1 MNRKSVYSLV
11 LAVALAVSFAFPV
24 FADDL
29 ATDSDSVYPDA
40 DYYSNQLL
48 MQPMALA
55 ASDYTVSQSAYYT
68 LNGNN
73 VYMGTSPTVPA
84 NASRF
89 YRNYTFSGSN
99 YASLLLEISGCNINN
114 IESVQIEYSTSSGW
128 VGNRTITDFRDY
140 WVKLP
145 NNANYA
151 FEIPIGARSGYTV
164 TLIFNLKANSPSFNL
179 ITYIYD
185 NAVYQTLDG
194 LYVGDTAT
202 KAKLYDIQLSS
213 VQTPNSGFA
222 ILDQTNK
229 TLGLR
234 MLLDND
240 IWFYKGFEYSIV
252 FNSYIPLEGLEFI
265 SSNQWLGSVAN
276 GYWGAKMEKSGNRYI
291 LTFTPTYNVLAN
303 SITFSMVHS
312 YSNSVRWFLPNVYVE
327 SISSTYIPKSDSG
340 SQGQT
345 TAANTTIIKNVVT
358 NISNTVSNISN
369 QITTSTT
376 TITNAV
382 NNVANQ
388 VTGSINSQTNTL
400 SDKIQGQ
407 TNTITNNQ
415 NQNTDKVIQNQ
426 KENTDKVIKNQDE
439 NTDKVVKNQD
449 ENTTKVTEK
458 LEDVKTGIING
469 IIEGLKNLF
478 IPSDDFFKSYF
489 DDLYSWFGERLGFLS
504 FPIDLLAELAE
515 MFLGSSSTDCILT
528 LPSFSISGFMLWEE
542 STFNLTSFLNENFK
556 FVLDAIKL
564 GTSVILVFNFIHL
577 CERKWE
583 EVMMN

>member
-11 LAVALAVSFAFPV
+11 LAVALTVSFAFPV

-29 ATDSDSVYPDA
+29 ATASDSNYF
-40 DYYSNQLL
+40 SNQLL
-48 MQPMALA
+48 NYNPLMLLA
-55 ASDYTVSQSAYYT
+55 TVEPSPLYAKVNDSWQQLNQDSSGYIMLPSTATQLMYQFKGQCNIRMLVDSSDLGRFGAMSYQLMPDNTDSYWIYDNFYNYVDDDGMFYLSAYAPYW
-68 LNGNN
+68 GNI
-73 VYMGTSPTVPA
+73 YFDYSP
-84 NASRF
+84 
-89 YRNYTFSGSN
+89 GS
-99 YASLLLEISGCNINN
+99 
-114 IESVQIEYSTSSGW
+114 SVQIKFNTYTAPSENLKINGVYDNSDNPFLTKTISLLNRSMYPKSVMYWNNRYYFFSFPSGGVFKKGYEYEVTCFSSFPSGSYFYMEGVDFTRSVDGQYVTFRFKPTRDILSNQLKFCVQKA
-128 VGNRTITDFRDY
+128 VGNEN
-140 WVKLP
+140 VQG
-145 NNANYA
+145 A
-151 FEIPIGARSGYTV
+151 FY
-164 TLIFNLKANSPSFNL
+164 
-179 ITYIYD
+179 
-185 NAVYQTLDG
+185 
-194 LYVGDTAT
+194 YV
-202 KAKLYDIQLSS
+202 SS
-213 VQTPNSGFA
+213 S
-222 ILDQTNK
+222 
-229 TLGLR
+229 
-234 MLLDND
+234 
-240 IWFYKGFEYSIV
+240 S
-252 FNSYIPLEGLEFI
+252 SYIP
-265 SSNQWLGSVAN
+265 A
-276 GYWGAKMEKSGNRYI
+276 
-291 LTFTPTYNVLAN
+291 
-303 SITFSMVHS
+303 
-312 YSNSVRWFLPNVYVE
+312 
-327 SISSTYIPKSDSG
+327 SDTG
-340 SQGQT
+340 QQGQT

-407 TNTITNNQ
+407 TNTITDNQ
-415 NQNTDKVIQNQ
+415 NQ
-426 KENTDKVIKNQDE
+426 NTDKVIKNQDE

-449 ENTTKVTEK
+449 ENTDKLTKNQDENTNKVTEK
-458 LEDVKTGIING
+458 LEDVKTGIISG

-478 IPSDDFFKSYF
+478 IPSEDFFKSYF

-528 LPSFSISGFMLWEE
+528 LPGFSISGFKLWEE
-542 STFNLTSFLNENFK
+542 SSFNLTSFLNENFK

>member
-1 MNRKSVYSLV
+1 MNRKSVYSLI

-29 ATDSDSVYPDA
+29 ATASDSNYF
-40 DYYSNQLL
+40 SNQLL
-48 MQPMALA
+48 NYNPLMLLA
-55 ASDYTVSQSAYYT
+55 TVEPSPLYAKVNDSWQQLNQDSSGYIMLPSTATQLMYQFKGQCNIRMLVDSSDLGRFGAMSYQLMPDNTDSYWIYDNFYNYVDDDGMFYLSAYAPYW
-68 LNGNN
+68 GNI
-73 VYMGTSPTVPA
+73 YFDYSP
-84 NASRF
+84 
-89 YRNYTFSGSN
+89 GS
-99 YASLLLEISGCNINN
+99 
-114 IESVQIEYSTSSGW
+114 SVQIKFNTYTAPSENLKINGVYDNSDNPFLTKTISLLNRSMYPKSVMYWNNRYYFFSFPSGGVFKKGYEYEVTCFSSFPSGSYFYMEGVDFTRSVDGQYVTFRFKPTRDILSNQLKFCVQKA
-128 VGNRTITDFRDY
+128 VGNEN
-140 WVKLP
+140 VQG
-145 NNANYA
+145 A
-151 FEIPIGARSGYTV
+151 FY
-164 TLIFNLKANSPSFNL
+164 
-179 ITYIYD
+179 
-185 NAVYQTLDG
+185 
-194 LYVGDTAT
+194 YV
-202 KAKLYDIQLSS
+202 SS
-213 VQTPNSGFA
+213 S
-222 ILDQTNK
+222 
-229 TLGLR
+229 
-234 MLLDND
+234 
-240 IWFYKGFEYSIV
+240 S
-252 FNSYIPLEGLEFI
+252 SYIP
-265 SSNQWLGSVAN
+265 A
-276 GYWGAKMEKSGNRYI
+276 
-291 LTFTPTYNVLAN
+291 
-303 SITFSMVHS
+303 
-312 YSNSVRWFLPNVYVE
+312 
-327 SISSTYIPKSDSG
+327 SDTG
-340 SQGQT
+340 QQGQT

-407 TNTITNNQ
+407 TNTITDNQ
-415 NQNTDKVIQNQ
+415 NQ
-426 KENTDKVIKNQDE
+426 NTDKVIKNQDE

-449 ENTTKVTEK
+449 ENTDKLTKNQDENTNKVTEK
-458 LEDVKTGIING
+458 LEDVKTGIISG

-478 IPSDDFFKSYF
+478 IPSEDFFKSYF

-528 LPSFSISGFMLWEE
+528 LPSFSISGFKLWEE
-542 STFNLTSFLNENFK
+542 SSFNLTSFLNENFK

>member
-1 MNRKSVYSLV
+1 MNRKSVYSLI

-29 ATDSDSVYPDA
+29 ATASDSNYF
-40 DYYSNQLL
+40 SNQLL
-48 MQPMALA
+48 NYNPPMLLA
-55 ASDYTVSQSAYYT
+55 AVETSPLYAKVNDSWQQLNQDSSGYIMLPSTATQLMYQFKGQCNIRMLVDSSDLGRFGAMSYQLMPDNTDSYWIYDNFYNYVDDDGMFYLSAYAPYW
-68 LNGNN
+68 GNI
-73 VYMGTSPTVPA
+73 YFDYSP
-84 NASRF
+84 
-89 YRNYTFSGSN
+89 GS
-99 YASLLLEISGCNINN
+99 
-114 IESVQIEYSTSSGW
+114 SVQIKFNTYTAPSENLKINGVYDNSDNPFLTKTISLLNRSMYPKSVMYWNNRYYFFSFPSGGVFKKGYEYEVTCFSSFPSGSYFYMEGVDFTRSVDGQYVTFRFKPTRDILSNQLKFCVQKA
-128 VGNRTITDFRDY
+128 VGNEN
-140 WVKLP
+140 VQG
-145 NNANYA
+145 A
-151 FEIPIGARSGYTV
+151 FY
-164 TLIFNLKANSPSFNL
+164 
-179 ITYIYD
+179 
-185 NAVYQTLDG
+185 
-194 LYVGDTAT
+194 YV
-202 KAKLYDIQLSS
+202 SS
-213 VQTPNSGFA
+213 S
-222 ILDQTNK
+222 
-229 TLGLR
+229 
-234 MLLDND
+234 
-240 IWFYKGFEYSIV
+240 S
-252 FNSYIPLEGLEFI
+252 SYIP
-265 SSNQWLGSVAN
+265 A
-276 GYWGAKMEKSGNRYI
+276 
-291 LTFTPTYNVLAN
+291 
-303 SITFSMVHS
+303 
-312 YSNSVRWFLPNVYVE
+312 
-327 SISSTYIPKSDSG
+327 SDTG
-340 SQGQT
+340 QQGQT

-407 TNTITNNQ
+407 TNTITDNQ
-415 NQNTDKVIQNQ
+415 NQ
-426 KENTDKVIKNQDE
+426 NTDKVIKNQDE

-449 ENTTKVTEK
+449 ENTDKLTKNQDENTNKVTEK
-458 LEDVKTGIING
+458 LEDVKTGIISG

-478 IPSDDFFKSYF
+478 IPSEDFFKSYF

-528 LPSFSISGFMLWEE
+528 LPSFSISGFKLWEE
-542 STFNLTSFLNENFK
+542 SSFNLTSFLNENFK

>member
-1 MNRKSVYSLV
+1 MNRKSVYSLI

-29 ATDSDSVYPDA
+29 ATASDSNYF
-40 DYYSNQLL
+40 SNQLL
-48 MQPMALA
+48 NYNPLMLLA
-55 ASDYTVSQSAYYT
+55 TVEPSPLYAKVNDSWQQLNQDSSGYIMLPSTATQLMYQFKGQCNIRMLVDSSDLGRFGAMSYQLMPDNTDSYWIYDNFYNYVDDDGMFYLSAYAPYW
-68 LNGNN
+68 GNI
-73 VYMGTSPTVPA
+73 YFDYSP
-84 NASRF
+84 
-89 YRNYTFSGSN
+89 GS
-99 YASLLLEISGCNINN
+99 
-114 IESVQIEYSTSSGW
+114 SVQIKFNTYTAPSENLKINGVYDNSDNPFLTKTISLLNRSMYPKSVMYWNNRYYFFSFPSGGVFKKGYEYEVTCFSSFPSGSYFYMEGVDFTRSVDGQYVIFRFKPTRDILSNQLKFCVQKA
-128 VGNRTITDFRDY
+128 VGNEN
-140 WVKLP
+140 VQG
-145 NNANYA
+145 A
-151 FEIPIGARSGYTV
+151 FY
-164 TLIFNLKANSPSFNL
+164 
-179 ITYIYD
+179 
-185 NAVYQTLDG
+185 
-194 LYVGDTAT
+194 YV
-202 KAKLYDIQLSS
+202 SS
-213 VQTPNSGFA
+213 S
-222 ILDQTNK
+222 
-229 TLGLR
+229 
-234 MLLDND
+234 
-240 IWFYKGFEYSIV
+240 S
-252 FNSYIPLEGLEFI
+252 SYIP
-265 SSNQWLGSVAN
+265 A
-276 GYWGAKMEKSGNRYI
+276 
-291 LTFTPTYNVLAN
+291 
-303 SITFSMVHS
+303 
-312 YSNSVRWFLPNVYVE
+312 
-327 SISSTYIPKSDSG
+327 SDTG
-340 SQGQT
+340 QQGQT

-407 TNTITNNQ
+407 TNTITDNQ
-415 NQNTDKVIQNQ
+415 NQ
-426 KENTDKVIKNQDE
+426 NTDKVIKNQDE

-449 ENTTKVTEK
+449 ENTDKLTKNQDENTNKVTEK
-458 LEDVKTGIING
+458 LEDVKTGIISG

-478 IPSDDFFKSYF
+478 IPSEDFFKSYF

-528 LPSFSISGFMLWEE
+528 LPSFSISGFKLWEE
-542 STFNLTSFLNENFK
+542 SSFNLTSFLNENFK

>member
-1 MNRKSVYSLV
+1 MNRKSVYSLI
-11 LAVALAVSFAFPV
+11 LAVALAVSFAFPA

-29 ATDSDSVYPDA
+29 ATASDA

-48 MQPMALA
+48 SVESSAKAA
-55 ASDYTVSQSAYYT
+55 ASE
-68 LNGNN
+68 L
-73 VYMGTSPTVPA
+73 SPLYSV
-84 NASRF
+84 NAQNQWTQLS
-89 YRNYTFSGSN
+89 
-99 YASLLLEISGCNINN
+99 
-114 IESVQIEYSTSSGW
+114 
-128 VGNRTITDFRDY
+128 
-140 WVKLP
+140 
-145 NNANYA
+145 
-151 FEIPIGARSGYTV
+151 
-164 TLIFNLKANSPSFNL
+164 
-179 ITYIYD
+179 YD
-185 NAVYQTLDG
+185 NSLN
-194 LYVGDTAT
+194 YVWVPSDCTRLCWIAPSGTRHLRLRVD
-202 KAKLYDIQLSS
+202 SS
-213 VQTPNSGFA
+213 DLGKTFYNSFGSSSWSA
-222 ILDQTNK
+222 LRLQTNL
-229 TLGLR
+229 TNICEGVNDGNYVTFTFIPTRDLNTSD
-234 MLLDND
+234 LL
-240 IWFYKGFEYSIV
+240 FYVDKGIGKENLQGV
-252 FNSYIPLEGLEFI
+252 FYYVSSSSSYIP
-265 SSNQWLGSVAN
+265 A
-276 GYWGAKMEKSGNRYI
+276 
-291 LTFTPTYNVLAN
+291 
-303 SITFSMVHS
+303 
-312 YSNSVRWFLPNVYVE
+312 
-327 SISSTYIPKSDSG
+327 SDTG
-340 SQGQT
+340 QQGQT

-528 LPSFSISGFMLWEE
+528 LPSFSISGFTLWEE

-556 FVLDAIKL
+556 FVLDALKL

>member
-11 LAVALAVSFAFPV
+11 LAAALAVFLAFPV

-29 ATDSDSVYPDA
+29 ATASDAVYPDA
-40 DYYSNQLL
+40 DYYTDQLL
-48 MQPMALA
+48 SFNVLNL
-55 ASDYTVSQSAYYT
+55 SAT
-68 LNGNN
+68 N
-73 VYMGTSPTVPA
+73 VG
-84 NASRF
+84 
-89 YRNYTFSGSN
+89 YTFSAYSDGYLVSSGSSAPAWSKDLLLRFTSTGTYFECGSGLHVNLKLSDPWSVKSCQLQIRYTSGATKYINVKYDDIFTKLSGGWAQLHLPVMFEGEVNQIGILISGTGGSTLLSSASVQTDIAPSGISLSGLYKGTNNVLLARVHFPFGIAGVGVIPYHDIYPFYSSVTDHMEISLTGSPVDGVYFERGFEYYVSFKANIDMNRVAFRYNDVVYKVTDFTQDSDLLSFTFESPARMNASDVSFLLYPESVAQFYPVCFIDVGSN
-99 YASLLLEISGCNINN
+99 Y
-114 IESVQIEYSTSSGW
+114 V
-128 VGNRTITDFRDY
+128 
-140 WVKLP
+140 
-145 NNANYA
+145 
-151 FEIPIGARSGYTV
+151 
-164 TLIFNLKANSPSFNL
+164 PS
-179 ITYIYD
+179 
-185 NAVYQTLDG
+185 
-194 LYVGDTAT
+194 
-202 KAKLYDIQLSS
+202 
-213 VQTPNSGFA
+213 
-222 ILDQTNK
+222 DQ
-229 TLGLR
+229 
-234 MLLDND
+234 
-240 IWFYKGFEYSIV
+240 S
-252 FNSYIPLEGLEFI
+252 
-265 SSNQWLGSVAN
+265 GSVSA
-276 GYWGAKMEKSGNRYI
+276 G
-291 LTFTPTYNVLAN
+291 
-303 SITFSMVHS
+303 
-312 YSNSVRWFLPNVYVE
+312 
-327 SISSTYIPKSDSG
+327 
-340 SQGQT
+340 
-345 TAANTTIIKNVVT
+345 NTTIIKNVVT

>member
-1 MNRKSVYSLV
+1 MNRKSVYSLI
-11 LAVALAVSFAFPV
+11 LAVALAVSFAFPA

-29 ATDSDSVYPDA
+29 ATASNSNYFGNSLLSYDMPVLLASEEPIQLKVNHSTSQKYIDFDILSTINDACYLTVGSGVTASVIQIFNYIGGTYEPRCEYSPDFFFDDGGFWQSSTSMLHTNYVIPVYVPA
-40 DYYSNQLL
+40 GGQLK
-48 MQPMALA
+48 
-55 ASDYTVSQSAYYT
+55 VRVYYT
-68 LNGNN
+68 GTPSGIFGEIH
-73 VYMGTSPTVPA
+73 YPRYKMG
-84 NASRF
+84 
-89 YRNYTFSGSN
+89 TFSGLYTVDDKKVSKGIDFKYFGPSMN
-99 YASLLLEISGCNINN
+99 FVSLYQTVIYPTKGECTVIGIQPVNSDAVYKAGFQYTVRIKHSFRPTGIYASGIVVENSIRELGDKYSYYTFTPRFDTPADDVYFALECNINARGQFVG
-114 IESVQIEYSTSSGW
+114 IDDITS
-128 VGNRTITDFRDY
+128 
-140 WVKLP
+140 
-145 NNANYA
+145 
-151 FEIPIGARSGYTV
+151 
-164 TLIFNLKANSPSFNL
+164 
-179 ITYIYD
+179 
-185 NAVYQTLDG
+185 
-194 LYVGDTAT
+194 
-202 KAKLYDIQLSS
+202 
-213 VQTPNSGFA
+213 
-222 ILDQTNK
+222 
-229 TLGLR
+229 
-234 MLLDND
+234 
-240 IWFYKGFEYSIV
+240 
-252 FNSYIPLEGLEFI
+252 SYIP
-265 SSNQWLGSVAN
+265 V
-276 GYWGAKMEKSGNRYI
+276 
-291 LTFTPTYNVLAN
+291 
-303 SITFSMVHS
+303 
-312 YSNSVRWFLPNVYVE
+312 
-327 SISSTYIPKSDSG
+327 SDTG
-340 SQGQT
+340 QQGQT
-345 TAANTTIIKNVVT
+345 TAANTTVIKNVVT

-449 ENTTKVTEK
+449 KNTTKVTEK

-528 LPSFSISGFMLWEE
+528 LPSFSISGFTLWEE
-542 STFNLTSFLNENFK
+542 STFNLTLFLNENFK

>member
-29 ATDSDSVYPDA
+29 ATASDA
-40 DYYSNQLL
+40 DYFTPQLL
-48 MQPMALA
+48 DYDAPMALA
-55 ASDYTVSQSAYYT
+55 TSEKSPLTVCVNNIWSSLYYDSSSYVT
-68 LNGNN
+68 I
-73 VYMGTSPTVPA
+73 PA
-84 NASRF
+84 NATMIAWTSQPNSLGDYQILKMQVDDVDLSRF
-89 YRNYTFSGSN
+89 GNLRVRLKGANDVWFDDDFYSHDGRDGFYYFSAYSN
-99 YASLLLEISGCNINN
+99 
-114 IESVQIEYSTSSGW
+114 ES
-128 VGNRTITDFRDY
+128 TIH
-140 WVKLP
+140 
-145 NNANYA
+145 
-151 FEIPIGARSGYTV
+151 
-164 TLIFNLKANSPSFNL
+164 FNLLPGSSFRIKVTSNFPSMGL
-179 ITYIYD
+179 SVICSGIYD
-185 NAVYQTLDG
+185 SNDNPFKMSAVKIG
-194 LYVGDTAT
+194 SVPMFPFGYV
-202 KAKLYDIQLSS
+202 LH
-213 VQTPNSGFA
+213 SGE
-222 ILDQTNK
+222 
-229 TLGLR
+229 
-234 MLLDND
+234 
-240 IWFYKGFEYSIV
+240 FYTYFFQSGGVLKKGFEYTFQFYLSGV
-252 FNSYIPLEGLEFI
+252 NCDADLRTV
-265 SSNQWLGSVAN
+265 SSPDVI
-276 GYWGAKMEKSGNRYI
+276 AKGKRSGNFVTF
-291 LTFTPTYNVLAN
+291 TFTPTRNMRTDELY
-303 SITFSMVHS
+303 F
-312 YSNSVRWFLPNVYVE
+312 YVRKLGNIADMYPFYYV
-327 SISSTYIPKSDSG
+327 SSSSTYIPASDTG
-340 SQGQT
+340 QQGQV

-407 TNTITNNQ
+407 TNTITDNQ
-415 NQNTDKVIQNQ
+415 NQ
-426 KENTDKVIKNQDE
+426 NTDKVIKNQDE

-449 ENTTKVTEK
+449 ENTDKLTKNQDENTNKVTEK
-458 LEDVKTGIING
+458 LEDVKTGIISG

-478 IPSDDFFKSYF
+478 IPSEDFFKSYF

-528 LPSFSISGFMLWEE
+528 LPRFSISGFKLWKE
-542 STFNLTSFLNENFK
+542 SSFNLTSFLNENFK

>member
-11 LAVALAVSFAFPV
+11 LAVALTVSFAFPV

-29 ATDSDSVYPDA
+29 ATASDSNYF
-40 DYYSNQLL
+40 SNQLL
-48 MQPMALA
+48 NYNPLMLLA
-55 ASDYTVSQSAYYT
+55 TVEPSPLYAKVNDSWQQLNQDSSGYIMLPSTATQLMYQFKGQCNIRMLVDSSDLGRFGAMSYQLMPDNTDSYWIYDNFYNYVDDDGMFYLSAYAPYW
-68 LNGNN
+68 GNI
-73 VYMGTSPTVPA
+73 YFDYSP
-84 NASRF
+84 
-89 YRNYTFSGSN
+89 GS
-99 YASLLLEISGCNINN
+99 
-114 IESVQIEYSTSSGW
+114 SVQIKFNTYTAPSENLKINGVYDNSDNPFLTKTISLLNRSMYPKSVMYWNNRYYFFSFPSGGVFKKGYEYEVTCFSSFPSGSYFYMEGVDFTRSVDGQYVTFRFKPTRDILSNQLKFCVQKA
-128 VGNRTITDFRDY
+128 VGNEN
-140 WVKLP
+140 VQG
-145 NNANYA
+145 A
-151 FEIPIGARSGYTV
+151 FY
-164 TLIFNLKANSPSFNL
+164 
-179 ITYIYD
+179 
-185 NAVYQTLDG
+185 
-194 LYVGDTAT
+194 YV
-202 KAKLYDIQLSS
+202 SS
-213 VQTPNSGFA
+213 S
-222 ILDQTNK
+222 
-229 TLGLR
+229 
-234 MLLDND
+234 
-240 IWFYKGFEYSIV
+240 S
-252 FNSYIPLEGLEFI
+252 SYIP
-265 SSNQWLGSVAN
+265 A
-276 GYWGAKMEKSGNRYI
+276 
-291 LTFTPTYNVLAN
+291 
-303 SITFSMVHS
+303 
-312 YSNSVRWFLPNVYVE
+312 
-327 SISSTYIPKSDSG
+327 SDTG
-340 SQGQT
+340 QQGQT

-407 TNTITNNQ
+407 TNTITDNQ
-415 NQNTDKVIQNQ
+415 NQ
-426 KENTDKVIKNQDE
+426 NTDKVIKNQDE

-449 ENTTKVTEK
+449 ENTDKLTKNQDENTNKVTEK
-458 LEDVKTGIING
+458 LEDVKTGIISG

-478 IPSDDFFKSYF
+478 IPSEDFFKSYF

-528 LPSFSISGFMLWEE
+528 LPSFSISGFKLWEE
-542 STFNLTSFLNENFK
+542 SSFNLTSFLNENFK

>member
-1 MNRKSVYSLV
+1 MNKKSVYSLI
-11 LAVALAVSFAFPV
+11 LAVALAVSFAFPA

-29 ATDSDSVYPDA
+29 ATASNSNYF
-40 DYYSNQLL
+40 SNQLL
-48 MQPMALA
+48 TFDSPVTLA
-55 ASDYTVSQSAYYT
+55 ASVYDAPVRARVNGVYRNLQYDSTLSYIMVPAGTDCLFWYPQDTMALSIKPTESSVLSHFSNLEIAGTSSGYSLGGTFPISTFLEDGSITVGSAGGVEFYFTMSPLLSDQKMRIVQYIGFESLSKDIGGVYTDDDKPFKSSVQEGGSYLRTLGPYTVSRYS
-68 LNGNN
+68 
-73 VYMGTSPTVPA
+73 VY
-84 NASRF
+84 RF
-89 YRNYTFSGSN
+89 PSGGKLRKGYEYTF
-99 YASLLLEISGCNINN
+99 
-114 IESVQIEYSTSSGW
+114 T
-128 VGNRTITDFRDY
+128 
-140 WVKLP
+140 
-145 NNANYA
+145 
-151 FEIPIGARSGYTV
+151 
-164 TLIFNLKANSPSFNL
+164 
-179 ITYIYD
+179 
-185 NAVYQTLDG
+185 
-194 LYVGDTAT
+194 
-202 KAKLYDIQLSS
+202 
-213 VQTPNSGFA
+213 
-222 ILDQTNK
+222 
-229 TLGLR
+229 
-234 MLLDND
+234 
-240 IWFYKGFEYSIV
+240 FYC
-252 FNSYIPLEGLEFI
+252 
-265 SSNQWLGSVAN
+265 Q
-276 GYWGAKMEKSGNRYI
+276 
-291 LTFTPTYNVLAN
+291 
-303 SITFSMVHS
+303 
-312 YSNSVRWFLPNVYVE
+312 YSNSAGYNNYIYADPSDGVSVVGYDHYYVYTVNPTRDMDLSE
-327 SISSTYIPKSDSG
+327 IAFCVMYGDNSPLSGGWYYVSSSSTYIPVADTG
-340 SQGQT
+340 QQGQV

-439 NTDKVVKNQD
+439 NT
-449 ENTTKVTEK
+449 TKVTEK
-458 LEDVKTGIING
+458 LEDVKTGIISG

-504 FPIDLLAELAE
+504 FPIDLLAELAD

-528 LPSFSISGFMLWEE
+528 LPGFSISGYQLLEE
-542 STFNLTSFLNENFK
+542 STFNLSAFLNEHFK
-556 FVLDAIKL
+556 FILDAVKL

>member
-29 ATDSDSVYPDA
+29 ATASNSNYFSNSLLNYNSPVLLVNEEPIQLSVNHSTSQKYIDYDITSTINDACYLTIGSGVTASTIQIFNYIGGTFEPRCEYSPDFFF
-40 DYYSNQLL
+40 D
-48 MQPMALA
+48 
-55 ASDYTVSQSAYYT
+55 DGGFWQSSTSMLHTNYVIPVYVPAGGKLKVRVYYT
-68 LNGNN
+68 
-73 VYMGTSPTVPA
+73 GTALGIFGEIHYP
-84 NASRF
+84 R
-89 YRNYTFSGSN
+89 YKMDTFSGL
-99 YASLLLEISGCNINN
+99 YTADDKKISKGI
-114 IESVQIEYSTSSGW
+114 
-128 VGNRTITDFRDY
+128 DFRY
-140 WVKLP
+140 
-145 NNANYA
+145 
-151 FEIPIGARSGYTV
+151 F
-164 TLIFNLKANSPSFNL
+164 SPSFDFVSLYQTVLFPSTPQCTVVGVQPVNS
-179 ITYIYD
+179 
-185 NAVYQTLDG
+185 NAVYKAGFQYTVRMKHSFHPTG
-194 LYVGDTAT
+194 IYVSGVIVEDTPV
-202 KAKLYDIQLSS
+202 KEVGEK
-213 VQTPNSGFA
+213 
-222 ILDQTNK
+222 
-229 TLGLR
+229 
-234 MLLDND
+234 
-240 IWFYKGFEYSIV
+240 YS
-252 FNSYIPLEGLEFI
+252 Y
-265 SSNQWLGSVAN
+265 
-276 GYWGAKMEKSGNRYI
+276 
-291 LTFTPTYNVLAN
+291 LTFTPRFDTPADDVYFALNCNINARGQFVGIDD
-303 SITFSMVHS
+303 IT
-312 YSNSVRWFLPNVYVE
+312 
-327 SISSTYIPKSDSG
+327 STYIPVSDTG
-340 SQGQT
+340 QQGQT

-415 NQNTDKVIQNQ
+415 NQNTDKVIR
-426 KENTDKVIKNQDE
+426 NQDE

-449 ENTTKVTEK
+449 ENTDKLTKNQDENTDKVTEK
-458 LEDVKTGIING
+458 LEDVKTGIISG

-478 IPSDDFFKSYF
+478 IPSEDFFKSYF

-528 LPSFSISGFMLWEE
+528 LPSFSISGFKLWEE
-542 STFNLTSFLNENFK
+542 SSFNLTSFLNENFK

>member
-11 LAVALAVSFAFPV
+11 LAVALTVSFAFPV

-29 ATDSDSVYPDA
+29 ATASDSNYF
-40 DYYSNQLL
+40 SNQLL
-48 MQPMALA
+48 NYNPLMLLA
-55 ASDYTVSQSAYYT
+55 TVEPSPLYAKVNDSWQQLNQDSSGYIMLPSTATQLMYQFKGQCNIRMLVDSSDLGRFGAMSYQLMPDNTDSYWIYDNFYNYVDDDGMFYLSAYAPYW
-68 LNGNN
+68 GNI
-73 VYMGTSPTVPA
+73 YFDYSP
-84 NASRF
+84 
-89 YRNYTFSGSN
+89 GS
-99 YASLLLEISGCNINN
+99 
-114 IESVQIEYSTSSGW
+114 SVQIKFNTYTAPSENLKINGVYDNSDNPFLTKTISLLNRSMYPKSVMYWNNRYYFFSFPSGGVFKKGYEYEVTCFSSFPSGSYFYMEGVDFTRSVDGQYVTFRFKPTRDILSNQLKFCVQKA
-128 VGNRTITDFRDY
+128 VGNEN
-140 WVKLP
+140 VQG
-145 NNANYA
+145 A
-151 FEIPIGARSGYTV
+151 FY
-164 TLIFNLKANSPSFNL
+164 
-179 ITYIYD
+179 
-185 NAVYQTLDG
+185 
-194 LYVGDTAT
+194 YV
-202 KAKLYDIQLSS
+202 SS
-213 VQTPNSGFA
+213 S
-222 ILDQTNK
+222 
-229 TLGLR
+229 
-234 MLLDND
+234 
-240 IWFYKGFEYSIV
+240 S
-252 FNSYIPLEGLEFI
+252 SYIP
-265 SSNQWLGSVAN
+265 A
-276 GYWGAKMEKSGNRYI
+276 
-291 LTFTPTYNVLAN
+291 
-303 SITFSMVHS
+303 
-312 YSNSVRWFLPNVYVE
+312 
-327 SISSTYIPKSDSG
+327 SDTG
-340 SQGQT
+340 QQGQT

-415 NQNTDKVIQNQ
+415 NQNTDKVI
-426 KENTDKVIKNQDE
+426 KNQDE

-449 ENTTKVTEK
+449 ENTDKLTKNQDENTNKVTEK
-458 LEDVKTGIING
+458 LEDVKTGIISG

-478 IPSDDFFKSYF
+478 IPSEDFFKSYF

-504 FPIDLLAELAE
+504 FPIDLLVELSE

-528 LPSFSISGFMLWEE
+528 LPSFSISGFKLWEE
-542 STFNLTSFLNENFK
+542 SSFNLTSFLNENFK

>member
-11 LAVALAVSFAFPV
+11 MAVALAVSFAFPV

-29 ATDSDSVYPDA
+29 ATASDSNYF
-40 DYYSNQLL
+40 SNQLL
-48 MQPMALA
+48 NYNPPMLLA
-55 ASDYTVSQSAYYT
+55 TVETSPLYAKVNDSWQQLSQDSSGYIMLPSTATQLMYQFKGQCNIRMLVDSSDLGRFGAMSYQLMPDNTDSYWIYDNFYNYVDDNGMFYLSAYAPYW
-68 LNGNN
+68 GNI
-73 VYMGTSPTVPA
+73 YFDYSP
-84 NASRF
+84 
-89 YRNYTFSGSN
+89 GS
-99 YASLLLEISGCNINN
+99 
-114 IESVQIEYSTSSGW
+114 SVQIKFNTYAAPSENLKINGVYDNSDNPFLTKTISLLNRSMYPKSVMYWNNRYYFFSFPSGGVFKKGYEYEVTCFSSFPSGSYFYMEGVDFTRSVDGQYVTFRFKPTRDILSNQLKFCVQKA
-128 VGNRTITDFRDY
+128 VGNEN
-140 WVKLP
+140 VQG
-145 NNANYA
+145 A
-151 FEIPIGARSGYTV
+151 FY
-164 TLIFNLKANSPSFNL
+164 
-179 ITYIYD
+179 
-185 NAVYQTLDG
+185 
-194 LYVGDTAT
+194 YV
-202 KAKLYDIQLSS
+202 SS
-213 VQTPNSGFA
+213 S
-222 ILDQTNK
+222 
-229 TLGLR
+229 
-234 MLLDND
+234 
-240 IWFYKGFEYSIV
+240 S
-252 FNSYIPLEGLEFI
+252 SYIP
-265 SSNQWLGSVAN
+265 A
-276 GYWGAKMEKSGNRYI
+276 
-291 LTFTPTYNVLAN
+291 
-303 SITFSMVHS
+303 
-312 YSNSVRWFLPNVYVE
+312 
-327 SISSTYIPKSDSG
+327 SDTG
-340 SQGQT
+340 QQGQT

-407 TNTITNNQ
+407 TNTITDNQ
-415 NQNTDKVIQNQ
+415 NQ
-426 KENTDKVIKNQDE
+426 NTDKVIKNQDE

-449 ENTTKVTEK
+449 ENTDKLTKNQDENTNKVTEK
-458 LEDVKTGIING
+458 LEDVKTGIISG

-478 IPSDDFFKSYF
+478 IPSEDFFKNYF

-528 LPSFSISGFMLWEE
+528 LPSFSISGFKLWEE
-542 STFNLTSFLNENFK
+542 SSFNLTSFLNENFK

>member
-29 ATDSDSVYPDA
+29 ATASDSNYF
-40 DYYSNQLL
+40 SNQLL
-48 MQPMALA
+48 SVESSIAKAAASELSPLYSVSYDDVWTQLSYDSSLNWVWVPSNCKALA
-55 ASDYTVSQSAYYT
+55 WVNTGNKLIRLRVDSANLSSFSTINAYRFNSAGQTLGHADYFRNHLDDNGIFYFGAYNPYQYTVYFNVNTTSSFMIGVNQYTEPKDSLTIGGVYDSSDAPFSLKTVSVNGISLYPRSFGELQGGYYT
-68 LNGNN
+68 YKFSAGGVLKKGYEYEFSFYSTFGNIRHAIDFPGEWN
-73 VYMGTSPTVPA
+73 KVSGVVRGDIVT
-84 NASRF
+84 
-89 YRNYTFSGSN
+89 YTFTP
-99 YASLLLEISGCNINN
+99 
-114 IESVQIEYSTSSGW
+114 EYDMDLSDLVFYVDSSDD
-128 VGNRTITDFRDY
+128 VNRCG
-140 WVKLP
+140 
-145 NNANYA
+145 A
-151 FEIPIGARSGYTV
+151 FYYLRS
-164 TLIFNLKANSPSFNL
+164 
-179 ITYIYD
+179 
-185 NAVYQTLDG
+185 
-194 LYVGDTAT
+194 
-202 KAKLYDIQLSS
+202 SS
-213 VQTPNSGFA
+213 
-222 ILDQTNK
+222 
-229 TLGLR
+229 
-234 MLLDND
+234 
-240 IWFYKGFEYSIV
+240 
-252 FNSYIPLEGLEFI
+252 SYIP
-265 SSNQWLGSVAN
+265 A
-276 GYWGAKMEKSGNRYI
+276 
-291 LTFTPTYNVLAN
+291 
-303 SITFSMVHS
+303 
-312 YSNSVRWFLPNVYVE
+312 
-327 SISSTYIPKSDSG
+327 SDTG
-340 SQGQT
+340 QQGQT

-407 TNTITNNQ
+407 TNTITDNQ
-415 NQNTDKVIQNQ
+415 NQ
-426 KENTDKVIKNQDE
+426 NTDKVIKNQDE

-449 ENTTKVTEK
+449 ENTDKLTKNQDENTNKVTEK
-458 LEDVKTGIING
+458 LEDVKTGIISG

-478 IPSDDFFKSYF
+478 IPSEDFFKSYF

-528 LPSFSISGFMLWEE
+528 LPSFSISGFKLWEE
-542 STFNLTSFLNENFK
+542 SSFNLTSFLNENFK

>member
-1 MNRKSVYSLV
+1 MNRKSVYSLI

-29 ATDSDSVYPDA
+29 ATASDSNYF
-40 DYYSNQLL
+40 SNQLL
-48 MQPMALA
+48 NYNPPMLLATVETSPLYAKVNDSWQQLNQDSSGYIMLPSTATQLMYQFKGQCNIRMLVDSSDLGRFGAL
-55 ASDYTVSQSAYYT
+55 SYQLMPDNTDSYWIYDNFYNYVDDDGMFYLSAYAPYW
-68 LNGNN
+68 GNI
-73 VYMGTSPTVPA
+73 YFDYSP
-84 NASRF
+84 
-89 YRNYTFSGSN
+89 GS
-99 YASLLLEISGCNINN
+99 
-114 IESVQIEYSTSSGW
+114 SVQIKFNTYTAPSENLKINGVYDNSDNPFLTKTISLLNRSMYPKSVMYWNNRYYFFSFPSGGVFKKGYEYEVTCFSSFPSGSYFYMEGVDFTRSVDGQYVTFRFKPTRDILSNQLKFCVQKA
-128 VGNRTITDFRDY
+128 VGNEN
-140 WVKLP
+140 VQG
-145 NNANYA
+145 A
-151 FEIPIGARSGYTV
+151 FY
-164 TLIFNLKANSPSFNL
+164 
-179 ITYIYD
+179 
-185 NAVYQTLDG
+185 
-194 LYVGDTAT
+194 YV
-202 KAKLYDIQLSS
+202 SS
-213 VQTPNSGFA
+213 S
-222 ILDQTNK
+222 
-229 TLGLR
+229 
-234 MLLDND
+234 
-240 IWFYKGFEYSIV
+240 S
-252 FNSYIPLEGLEFI
+252 SYIP
-265 SSNQWLGSVAN
+265 A
-276 GYWGAKMEKSGNRYI
+276 
-291 LTFTPTYNVLAN
+291 
-303 SITFSMVHS
+303 
-312 YSNSVRWFLPNVYVE
+312 
-327 SISSTYIPKSDSG
+327 SDTG
-340 SQGQT
+340 QQGQT

-407 TNTITNNQ
+407 TNTITDNQ
-415 NQNTDKVIQNQ
+415 NQ
-426 KENTDKVIKNQDE
+426 NTDKVIKNQDE

-449 ENTTKVTEK
+449 ENTDKLTKNQDENTNKVTEK
-458 LEDVKTGIING
+458 LEDVKTGIISG

-478 IPSDDFFKSYF
+478 IPSEDFFKSYF

-528 LPSFSISGFMLWEE
+528 LPSFSISGFKLWEE
-542 STFNLTSFLNENFK
+542 SSFNLTSFLNENFK

>member
-1 MNRKSVYSLV
+1 MNRKSVYSLI

-29 ATDSDSVYPDA
+29 ATASNSNYFSDSLLNYNPPMLLATVETSPLYAKVNDSWQQLNQDSSGYIMLPSTATQLMYQFKGQCNIRMLVDSSDLGRFGAMSYQLMPDNTDSYWIYDNFYNYVDDDGMFYLSAYAPYWGNIYFDYSPGSSVQIKFNTYTAPSENLKINGVYDNSDNPFLTKTISLLNRSMYPKSVMYWNNR
-40 DYYSNQLL
+40 YYFFSFPSGGVFKKGYEYEVTCFSSFPSGSYFYMEGVDFTRSVDGQYVTFRFKPTRDILSNQLK
-48 MQPMALA
+48 
-55 ASDYTVSQSAYYT
+55 
-68 LNGNN
+68 
-73 VYMGTSPTVPA
+73 
-84 NASRF
+84 F
-89 YRNYTFSGSN
+89 
-99 YASLLLEISGCNINN
+99 C
-114 IESVQIEYSTSSGW
+114 VQKA
-128 VGNRTITDFRDY
+128 VGNEN
-140 WVKLP
+140 VQG
-145 NNANYA
+145 A
-151 FEIPIGARSGYTV
+151 FY
-164 TLIFNLKANSPSFNL
+164 
-179 ITYIYD
+179 
-185 NAVYQTLDG
+185 
-194 LYVGDTAT
+194 YV
-202 KAKLYDIQLSS
+202 SS
-213 VQTPNSGFA
+213 S
-222 ILDQTNK
+222 
-229 TLGLR
+229 
-234 MLLDND
+234 
-240 IWFYKGFEYSIV
+240 S
-252 FNSYIPLEGLEFI
+252 SYIP
-265 SSNQWLGSVAN
+265 A
-276 GYWGAKMEKSGNRYI
+276 
-291 LTFTPTYNVLAN
+291 
-303 SITFSMVHS
+303 
-312 YSNSVRWFLPNVYVE
+312 
-327 SISSTYIPKSDSG
+327 SDTG
-340 SQGQT
+340 QQGQT

-407 TNTITNNQ
+407 TNTITDNQ
-415 NQNTDKVIQNQ
+415 NQ
-426 KENTDKVIKNQDE
+426 NTDKVIKNQDE

-449 ENTTKVTEK
+449 ENTDKLTKNQDENTNKVTEK
-458 LEDVKTGIING
+458 LEDVKTGIISG

-478 IPSDDFFKSYF
+478 IPSEDFFKSYF

-528 LPSFSISGFMLWEE
+528 LPSFSISGFKLWEE
-542 STFNLTSFLNENFK
+542 SSFNLTSFLNENFK